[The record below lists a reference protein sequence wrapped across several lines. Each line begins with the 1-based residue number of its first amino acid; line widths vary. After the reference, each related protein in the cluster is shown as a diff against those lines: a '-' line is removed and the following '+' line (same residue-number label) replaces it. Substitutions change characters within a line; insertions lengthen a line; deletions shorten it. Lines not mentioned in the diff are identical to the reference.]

1 MQESDWRYII
11 DVILFICLGGM
22 TLIGVLL
29 GLVIPAGPVAAE
41 SAKYFLG
48 LHRHQWGNIHAY
60 LSIVFVALMVV
71 HIVLNWRWVT
81 AKTRQIFKTA
91 GAPALVATAG
101 SPILVLFLFWAVTPK
116 DSDRYREYGLER
128 HVPGYAQTGPVTGR
142 PSLPGGAG
150 GGQKSPAGTDTADRP
165 RPEIRTGRIEEDHSP
180 NIRSLDITGRTTLR
194 EIERA
199 TGVSGRAVA
208 DRLGLPPA
216 VSLDEPLGRL
226 KRQYGFEVQAVR
238 DIVSELIKGKN

>member
-1 MQESDWRYII
+1 MKDSDWRYVV
-11 DVILFICLGGM
+11 DAILYVCLGGM
-22 TLIGVLL
+22 TLIGIMLWFVL
-29 GLVIPAGPVAAE
+29 PAGPVAAE

-60 LSIVFVALMVV
+60 LSMVFVLVMIV
-71 HIVLNWRWVT
+71 HLVLNWKWTVS
-81 AKTRQIFKTA
+81 KTRQIFKRSGT
-91 GAPALVATAG
+91 PALAAIAFAPVF
-101 SPILVLFLFWAVTPK
+101 ILFLFWTVTPK

-142 PSLPGGAG
+142 PGLPGGAA
-150 GGQKSPAGTDTADRP
+150 GGQMSPAGTDTSDRP
-165 RPEIRTGRIEEDHSP
+165 RLAVKTDRIEEPSR
-180 NIRSLDITGRTTLR
+180 NIASLDITGRTALR

-226 KRQYGFEVQAVR
+226 RRQYGFEIQAVR